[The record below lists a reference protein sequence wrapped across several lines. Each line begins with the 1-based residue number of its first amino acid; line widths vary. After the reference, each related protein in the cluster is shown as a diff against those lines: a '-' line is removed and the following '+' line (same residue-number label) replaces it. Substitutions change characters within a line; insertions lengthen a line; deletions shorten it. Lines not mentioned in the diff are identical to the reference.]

1 MDNLSELLQ
10 KRNAPYLLN
19 KNCFSKL
26 RSKKQTSLAG
36 THIGGILHFACG
48 KLIVRRNGR
57 RFTVHVMDKIWNH
70 IMVRLTSNEVVN
82 QCCPQYEEIFIDKNR
97 IGWYFVLCQQ
107 AAGKVV
113 TSSNWTIIFYLT
125 QKEELRYIFRPI
137 YVTKNSNKEQS
148 FY

>member
-1 MDNLSELLQ
+1 M
-10 KRNAPYLLN
+10 
-19 KNCFSKL
+19 
-26 RSKKQTSLAG
+26 
-36 THIGGILHFACG
+36 
-48 KLIVRRNGR
+48 RRNGR
-57 RFTVHVMDKIWNH
+57 RFTGHVMDKIWNH

-82 QCCPQYEEIFIDKNR
+82 QRCPQYEEIFIDKNR
-97 IGWYFVLCQQ
+97 NGWYFVLYQQ